1 MNYTLLMLI
10 DVSVGFAIAVMFIYC
25 IIGMFFHVKLKDN
38 EKLKGKL
45 GMKDTEWD
53 DFCERMALY
62 WPIGMIIVSKKM
74 RK

>member
-1 MNYTLLMLI
+1 MDFTLLMLL
-10 DVSVGFAIAVMFIYC
+10 DMATGFAITVMFIYC

-62 WPIGMIIVSKKM
+62 WPKGMIIVSKKM